1 MDSEKIRVLIA
12 DDHPRRVTGCD
23 AHLFGG
29 GSAPG
34 GHAVDPAPALPRTAP
49 YHLACGSGGRR
60 EYSETGRNLV
70 SAQGRFVFR

>member
-34 GHAVDPAPALPRTAP
+34 GHAVDPAPALPRATSHDQP
-49 YHLACGSGGRR
+49 CGPGGRR
-60 EYSETGRNLV
+60 EYSETGRNPV